1 MKINKH
7 GLPMKGLRK
16 ASGETKGLRGYYSGG
31 YVQMSYDR
39 VSGEIFA
46 NYHFSLGQNLW
57 SVYPD
62 SNIINCGNF
71 SEPATMQEIADRI
84 AEMVAFADMAMYCC
98 AA

>member
-16 ASGETKGLRGYYSGG
+16 VSGETKGLRGYYSGE
-31 YVQMSYDR
+31 YAQMSYDR
-39 VSGEIFA
+39 VSGEIFTD
-46 NYHFSLGQNLW
+46 YHFSLGQNSW

-84 AEMVAFADMAMYCC
+84 AEVVAFADTVAFCGV
-98 AA
+98 A